1 MNSFFIKGGLIS
13 LWLQSPKRVPNHCPE
28 YYPPKEKLLK
38 TVIWRTFLKIGVKV
52 KNFLGLSHL
61 YKSINFGTLS
71 SQSFVTAVS
80 KLENQAK

>member
-1 MNSFFIKGGLIS
+1 MNFSFIKGGLIS
-13 LWLQSPKRVPNHCPE
+13 LWLQSPKRVPNHCPQ
-28 YYPPKEKLLK
+28 KENLLK